1 MDEKQELKTLTEED
15 LREFY
20 PDIQLPEDL
29 KAPFVFD
36 VEGVPIVARPVGKHS
51 WEVTDRSDLLK
62 TPTRIKNFF
71 LLFNDIESFCQ
82 YVKDYKTDSTN
93 LYLTKSIKSLI
104 FMASAVFN
112 DIKRDQPNWRDQ
124 VAKYE
129 PEKSIEWG
137 DWNSNNKKRMSQIEF
152 AEFLDEHIA
161 DIVGDGKRTPSAAEV
176 LEAVTNLNDVRN
188 VTFGSK
194 VSLAN
199 GMASFVYT
207 EKSPSGAVSEGHVSV
222 PAEFLIGIPV
232 FEDGPDY
239 TIRAKLRYRIDRSSG
254 ELRLW
259 YELQQLQRVFAKAM
273 EAHVQKMEELLSGEL
288 PIYSGC

>member
-62 TPTRIKNFF
+62 TPTRIKSD
-71 LLFNDIESFCQ
+71 LLFHDLESFCR
-82 YVKDYKTDSTN
+82 YIKDYKPESSTLYVTTAIKN
-93 LYLTKSIKSLI
+93 LTFGAK
-104 FMASAVFN
+104 AVFN
-112 DIKRDQPNWRDQ
+112 DIKRNQPNWRDQ
-124 VAKYE
+124 IARYA
-129 PEKSIEWG
+129 PITSAEWD
-137 DWNSNNKKRMSQIEF
+137 DWKSNNKERMSQIGF

-161 DIVGDGKRTPSAAEV
+161 DIVGDGKRAPSAAEV

-207 EKSPSGAVSEGHVSV
+207 EKTPSGAVSEGHVSV

-232 FEDGPDY
+232 FEDGPSY
-239 TIRAKLRYRIDRSSG
+239 TIRAKLRYRIDRSNG
-254 ELRLW
+254 ELKLW

-273 EAHVQKMEELLSGEL
+273 EAHVQKLEELLSGEL

>member
-1 MDEKQELKTLTEED
+1 MDEKKEVKEFTTEE
-15 LREFY
+15 LAQCI
-20 PDIQLPEDL
+20 PAPADL
-29 KAPFVFD
+29 KAPFVFE
-36 VEGVPIVARPVGKHS
+36 VEGVPMVAKPVGRHS
-51 WEVTDRSDLLK
+51 WEVTGREDLLQA
-62 TPTRIKNFF
+62 PTRIKNFF

-104 FMASAVFN
+104 FTASAVFN
-112 DIKRDQPNWRDQ
+112 DIKRGQPNWRDQ

-161 DIVGDGKRTPSAAEV
+161 DIVGDGKWAPSAAEV

-188 VTFGSK
+188 VTFSSK

-199 GMASFVYT
+199 GMASFAYT

-232 FEDGPDY
+232 FEDGPAY

-273 EAHVQKMEELLSGEL
+273 ESHVQKLEELLSGEL

>member
-1 MDEKQELKTLTEED
+1 
-15 LREFY
+15 
-20 PDIQLPEDL
+20 
-29 KAPFVFD
+29 
-36 VEGVPIVARPVGKHS
+36 
-51 WEVTDRSDLLK
+51 
-62 TPTRIKNFF
+62 
-71 LLFNDIESFCQ
+71 
-82 YVKDYKTDSTN
+82 
-93 LYLTKSIKSLI
+93 
-104 FMASAVFN
+104 MASAVFN

-161 DIVGDGKRTPSAAEV
+161 DIVGDGKRAPSAAEV

-232 FEDGPDY
+232 FEDGPAY
-239 TIRAKLRYRIDRSSG
+239 TIRAKLRYRIDRSGG

-273 EAHVQKMEELLSGEL
+273 EAHVQKLEELLSGEL
-288 PIYSGC
+288 PIYSGR